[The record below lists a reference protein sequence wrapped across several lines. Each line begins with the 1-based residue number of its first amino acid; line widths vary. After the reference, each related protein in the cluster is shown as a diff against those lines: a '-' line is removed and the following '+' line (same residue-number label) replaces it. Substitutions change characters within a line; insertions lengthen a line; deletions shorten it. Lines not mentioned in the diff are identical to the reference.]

1 MCPPP
6 AELHTA
12 KSRAEEE
19 EEEAGEGL
27 RKKRRS
33 GEGLRRKRTRQEKG

>member
-27 RKKRRS
+27 RKKR
-33 GEGLRRKRTRQEKG
+33 TRQEKG